1 MPPGFE
7 IGLPGTVG
15 GVQAL
20 NQNNTPVTSSY
31 TFMGQSSGQKVT
43 KLFNKPAKAT
53 QKLMQ
58 RSVNQQYNTA
68 LAAVNVEQPNS
79 L

>member
-53 QKLMQ
+53 
-58 RSVNQQYNTA
+58 
-68 LAAVNVEQPNS
+68 
-79 L
+79 